1 MKKLFYSASILLMMA
16 IPVITTSCSSEDDD
30 FMNESQ
36 LNKPTITNWVEP
48 YHEKDGTVNETK
60 AYMSVSMGR
69 YELTGENS
77 NLGSIQLRY
86 STGVNDEG
94 VLYSFTKHTG
104 SLYSIID
111 TELVVN
117 GDIIFKYLNDKY
129 DEVPGAYKNEARL
142 QYTFTNQDKS
152 MVITT
157 VRVSDVCFNIDYSFI
172 SK

>member
-1 MKKLFYSASILLMMA
+1 MKKYFYYAISALLMA
-16 IPVITTSCSSEDDD
+16 TSVITTSCSNEDDSL
-30 FMNESQ
+30 NEIQSD
-36 LNKPTITNWVEP
+36 KPTITHWVEP
-48 YHEKDGTVNETK
+48 YHVKDGIVEDAK
-60 AYMSVSMGR
+60 AYMSDAMNR
-69 YELTGENS
+69 YALSGETSNS
-77 NLGSIQLRY
+77 SSIQLRY

-157 VRVSDVCFNIDYSFI
+157 VRVSDVCFNIDYSFT

>member
-1 MKKLFYSASILLMMA
+1 MSYLLSGMC
-16 IPVITTSCSSEDDD
+16 PSNSDFSNDDD
-30 FMNESQ
+30 SLNEIRSD
-36 LNKPTITNWVEP
+36 KPTITHWVEP
-48 YHEKDGTVNETK
+48 YHVKDGTVEDAK
-60 AYMSVSMGR
+60 AYMSDAMQR
-69 YELTGENS
+69 YGLSGETSNS
-77 NLGSIQLRY
+77 SSIQLRY
-86 STGVNDEG
+86 TTGVNDEG

>member
-1 MKKLFYSASILLMMA
+1 MKKYFYYAISTLLMA
-16 IPVITTSCSSEDDD
+16 SSVITTSCSNDDD
-30 FMNESQ
+30 SLNEIRSD
-36 LNKPTITNWVEP
+36 KPTITHWVEP
-48 YHEKDGTVNETK
+48 YHVKDGTVEDTK
-60 AYMSVSMGR
+60 AYMSDAMQR
-69 YELTGENS
+69 YGLSGETSNS
-77 NLGSIQLRY
+77 SSIQLRY
-86 STGVNDEG
+86 TTGVNDEG

-142 QYTFTNQDKS
+142 QYTFTNPDKS

-172 SK
+172 RK